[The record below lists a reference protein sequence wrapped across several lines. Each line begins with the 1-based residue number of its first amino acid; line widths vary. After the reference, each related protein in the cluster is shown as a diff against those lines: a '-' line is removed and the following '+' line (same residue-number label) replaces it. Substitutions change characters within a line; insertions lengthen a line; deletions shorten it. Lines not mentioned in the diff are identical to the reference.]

1 MRISDWSSDVCSSD
15 LLMNFE
21 EHCEVFLTSH
31 GADRQVDADIL
42 AKCLLAARAK
52 GRVGQE
58 IAKLTVDAPVPYL
71 LSDLTNIIQLEMGK
85 MDRAGDTAPYLRL
98 KTKIDEIKADPRYGF
113 MFSGMLVADTMGDFI
128 GRVFRLPG
136 DGKPISIIDESGE
149 IGRAHV

>member
-98 KTKIDEIKADPRYGF
+98 KPKIDEIKADPRYGF

-136 DGKPISIIDESGE
+136 DGKAR
-149 IGRAHV
+149 IGLAPCRGRVGQ

>member
-15 LLMNFE
+15 L
-21 EHCEVFLTSH
+21 VFLTSH

-58 IAKLTVDAPVPYL
+58 IAQLTVDAPVPYL

-85 MDRAGDTAPYLRL
+85 MDRPGDTATDLRL
-98 KTKIDEIKADPRYGF
+98 MHQIAEITDDPSLGL
-113 MFSGMLVADTMGDFI
+113 MFSGLLAPEPEGAFM
-128 GRVFRLPG
+128 
-136 DGKPISIIDESGE
+136 
-149 IGRAHV
+149 AHIFGLQVHGP